1 MCVFEVAGNETL
13 ETFLACGI
21 PQLETNYFAARCDV
35 FTDEVDSDGGLS
47 ASTSTFLVGSN
58 SFLMYRAMIELF
70 PTFWSPTR
78 TILNFWIELR
88 LLEKLILSLIYL

>member
-1 MCVFEVAGNETL
+1 
-13 ETFLACGI
+13 
-21 PQLETNYFAARCDV
+21 
-35 FTDEVDSDGGLS
+35 
-47 ASTSTFLVGSN
+47 
-58 SFLMYRAMIELF
+58 MYRAMIELF